1 MFQINYIM
9 AQDDI
14 NYLQNTKEGL
24 LSFSWEN
31 IVSAHGTAMDLN
43 GEYLGFYVNIYLLI
57 LCLSKVSNK
66 NSCDTLTSFIYKI

>member
-57 LCLSKVSNK
+57 
-66 NSCDTLTSFIYKI
+66 